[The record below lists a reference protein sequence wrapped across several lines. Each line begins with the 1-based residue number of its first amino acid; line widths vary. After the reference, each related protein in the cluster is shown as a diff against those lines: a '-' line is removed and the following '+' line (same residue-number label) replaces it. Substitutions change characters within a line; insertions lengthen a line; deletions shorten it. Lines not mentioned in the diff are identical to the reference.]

1 MQLQQ
6 ENFWNPKDW
15 FDGWSGGFAGT
26 MKGPLNPFLLTTE
39 VLSHFGVS
47 ALTGQFLRFPFQA
60 HVE

>member
-26 MKGPLNPFLLTTE
+26 MKGPLNP
-39 VLSHFGVS
+39 LSLAQAFDTSSLMEG
-47 ALTGQFLRFPFQA
+47 LQLRPLNPKP
-60 HVE
+60 